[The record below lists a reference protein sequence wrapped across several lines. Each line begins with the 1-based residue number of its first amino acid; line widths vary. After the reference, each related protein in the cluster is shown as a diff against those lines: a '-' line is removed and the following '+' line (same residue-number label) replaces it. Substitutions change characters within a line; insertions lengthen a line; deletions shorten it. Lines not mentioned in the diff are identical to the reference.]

1 MEIKRVEDKELWNNF
16 LKEKE
21 GGFLQSWQWGEFK
34 KRRQE
39 VLRLGAFKGGRL
51 MGVCQLF
58 KEKLPLGSY
67 FYIPYGPVVDETID
81 SEQLIEAV
89 KEEIEKQV
97 DFLRIEPTEEITVGK
112 KSFSRHQPNRTL
124 IIDLKEED
132 RLLSEFDKDTRY
144 SIRRANREG
153 VEVKEGTSIESFYK
167 LLNQASKRHGFGIYS
182 KDYYRKLLELDIVK
196 LFEATHEGDVL
207 ASAFTVFFGNMATY
221 LHAGSSRK
229 KRKFCGSTLLNF
241 EIMNHAFESGFEKY
255 DFWGID
261 KKKMPGVTKFKKGF
275 GGKEVV
281 CPDAIDIAFNSKYK
295 MYKKAYQ
302 IKSSL

>member
-1 MEIKRVEDKELWNNF
+1 MEIKRVENREKWEKFTKEQ
-16 LKEKE
+16 KAS
-21 GGFLQSWQWGEFK
+21 FLQSWQWGEFK
-34 KRRQE
+34 KEKQE
-39 VLRLGAFKGGRL
+39 VFRIGAFVGGDL
-51 MGVCQLF
+51 VGVCQF
-58 KEKLPLGSY
+58 FEEKLPLGNY
-67 FYIPYGPVVDETID
+67 FYCPYGPVRTQKLD
-81 SEQLIEAV
+81 SKKFLKEIKKHSEKEA
-89 KEEIEKQV
+89 
-97 DFLRIEPTEEITVGK
+97 DFLRIEPLEKLSAGS
-112 KSFSRHQPNRTL
+112 KSFNRHQPSKTL
-124 IIDLKEED
+124 IIDLKEREK
-132 RLLSEFDKDTRY
+132 LLAGFDKDTRY

-182 KDYYRKLLELDIVK
+182 KSYYENLLKLDMVK
-196 LFEATHEGDVL
+196 LFEATHEEDVL
-207 ASAFTVFFGNMATY
+207 ASAFAVFFGDTATY

-229 KRKFCGSTLLNF
+229 KRKYCGSSLLNF
-241 EIMNHAFESGFEKY
+241 EIMNFAFEGGFSKY

-261 KKKMPGVTKFKKGF
+261 EEEMPGVTKFKKGF